1 MLLPALTCLHNV
13 CTLSIYLSLS
23 HCTLNAAAALIK
35 PNVIQNT
42 QLQPVV
48 VEMTIL
54 HRNTHASRKV
64 SMISALSAQIML
76 ARCARQGHAPAH
88 PSDLTPLVV
97 RESHTRSPQ
106 HQLQELLIHIAA
118 LPLVYRCVTLRWE
131 CTETAGLGHLIPSP
145 DDQTTIRLA
154 CGRSFHIK
162 WPRLLS
168 VSDEPTCEQTT
179 DLSCAPL
186 LYMYVPGRW

>member
-88 PSDLTPLVV
+88 PSD
-97 RESHTRSPQ
+97 
-106 HQLQELLIHIAA
+106 
-118 LPLVYRCVTLRWE
+118 
-131 CTETAGLGHLIPSP
+131 
-145 DDQTTIRLA
+145 
-154 CGRSFHIK
+154 
-162 WPRLLS
+162 
-168 VSDEPTCEQTT
+168 PTCCQRIAHSLPTT
-179 DLSCAPL
+179 SAAGTSDPYCSFAFGVQVRYAQVGMHRDCRPGSLDS
-186 LYMYVPGRW
+186 VPRRSDNDTIGVW